1 MWLKKLQLFFQKKKD
16 NKISVLIIFCV
27 FFSTSVMAQNQESV
41 IIEETDENKEVTI
54 PVSDEADNQSAEPPL
69 EEKKEQ
75 EMGFVIEGEKP
86 KIKKRARKNPE
97 DISEQLKY
105 VPENPSFLYETRYI
119 PGMRDADEFLPPKLV
134 KTIIVER
141 LEGQEEV
148 EKNKEI
154 NLKLKLPNYKQ
165 VLVVMGLILVFVV
178 YRMRVSKIKRSVFTR
193 KL

>member
-1 MWLKKLQLFFQKKKD
+1 
-16 NKISVLIIFCV
+16 
-27 FFSTSVMAQNQESV
+27 MAQNQESV